1 MTGRK
6 GRVVSN
12 DDGSI
17 TYESRS
23 ELDVPVE
30 ILNLTEKQ
38 RFMDGEKVI
47 GAFSGNWCVIY
58 FLFYHQQIPD
68 SQTEHCHHLGSRQL
82 RYFLASWPSSKE
94 PEEKSPHDTRAALEC
109 WQSHTAVRSVETPT
123 PKWSVTRGILPV
135 LVWELVKHLKP
146 VVYSQGE
153 LTGQT
158 KSQLQSTSSW
168 YQSLQE
174 SRDLPPL
181 LLKD

>member
-47 GAFSGNWCVIY
+47 GGFYWELISH
-58 FLFYHQQIPD
+58 FLFFFCRQQTTD
-68 SQTEHCHHLGSRQL
+68 FSNRTS
-82 RYFLASWPSSKE
+82 PSSRK
-94 PEEKSPHDTRAALEC
+94 PPARAFPCKL
-109 WQSHTAVRSVETPT
+109 TAE
-123 PKWSVTRGILPV
+123 
-135 LVWELVKHLKP
+135 
-146 VVYSQGE
+146 
-153 LTGQT
+153 
-158 KSQLQSTSSW
+158 
-168 YQSLQE
+168 
-174 SRDLPPL
+174 
-181 LLKD
+181 